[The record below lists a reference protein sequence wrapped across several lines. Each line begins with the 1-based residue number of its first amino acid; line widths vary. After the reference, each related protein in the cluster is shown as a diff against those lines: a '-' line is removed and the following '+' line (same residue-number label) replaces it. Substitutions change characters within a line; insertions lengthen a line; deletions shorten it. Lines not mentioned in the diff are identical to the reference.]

1 MSGLAIV
8 QRIVGVLCLGFVGL
22 VIVANLGCAPKY
34 FQRGDVIAL
43 LVIGVIDAVL
53 LLGASSG
60 DSDVHRSIGSAASAS
75 AMALFLSTASIPA
88 LFAPLAL
95 AGVLRLPR
103 ARASRLWLIIAIP
116 LAILLTAGLGVLGQ
130 SFVSADQF
138 RCP

>member
-1 MSGLAIV
+1 MPRLLIV
-8 QRIVGVLCLGFVGL
+8 QQLVGVLCLGLVAL

-43 LVIGVIDAVL
+43 LAIGIVDAVL

-60 DSDVHRSIGSAASAS
+60 DSDTHRAIGVGASAS
-75 AMALFLSTASIPA
+75 AVALFLSTASIPVLA
-88 LFAPLAL
+88 APLAVASVFQMRRSHQL
-95 AGVLRLPR
+95 RWRVLL
-103 ARASRLWLIIAIP
+103 LIP
-116 LAILLTAGLGVLGQ
+116 MAILVTAGLVVIGQ